1 MLGLI
6 LQGLRVNYPPN
17 PLSRVSLWILGMWI
31 STADAGRSWK
41 DHKPPYDFLFGN
53 HIDTHQETRLEKD
66 GDLSGFFYIT
76 YTGEFTPDG
85 LPIARHCDADT
96 PPKKCVA
103 GWILRGEPG
112 LAKFVFHSGND
123 HPIWLVDRT
132 DIPQPGSYA
141 HFHWLDA
148 AESPAALEEEFVT
161 ADISLS
167 SRPSKVLPLSMA
179 TSLSRSDR
187 ASTSRFL
194 NPWLLRFRPPR
205 VSCTIFP
212 IPAR

>member
-1 MLGLI
+1 MAVKKIFVAAGI
-6 LQGLRVNYPPN
+6 
-17 PLSRVSLWILGMWI
+17 SLWILGMWI

-76 YTGEFTPDG
+76 YTGKFTPDG
-85 LPIARHCDADT
+85 LPIAKHCDADT

-103 GWILRGEPG
+103 GWILRGERG

-132 DIPQPGSYA
+132 GIPQPDSYA

-148 AESPAALEEEFVT
+148 AEEPSGLRRGICYRGYFLELQAIESFAFEHGNELIPVRPGI
-161 ADISLS
+161 DI
-167 SRPSKVLPLSMA
+167 A
-179 TSLSRSDR
+179 THVNIV
-187 ASTSRFL
+187 ASF
-194 NPWLLRFRPPR
+194 PDFRPPR